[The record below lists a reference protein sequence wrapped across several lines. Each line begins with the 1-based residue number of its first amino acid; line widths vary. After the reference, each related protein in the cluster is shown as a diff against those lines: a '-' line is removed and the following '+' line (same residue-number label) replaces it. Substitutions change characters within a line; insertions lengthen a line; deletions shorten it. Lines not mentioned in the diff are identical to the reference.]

1 MNKKLVSL
9 SLLFAAAAASFPAFA
24 ITGSITKNSAA
35 PTIGILSNGTG
46 PVGLT
51 NFLINSSDS
60 LSGTA
65 SKTKTLTLVRY
76 NIAAYPSASSDLVQL
91 CYYLPFQ
98 ASPAKCVT
106 VNSGASSTTPAFNS
120 YELKSGV
127 ELQVRHTITGSA
139 GTQAQP
145 SSQESVTVEYS
156 Y

>member
-1 MNKKLVSL
+1 
-9 SLLFAAAAASFPAFA
+9 
-24 ITGSITKNSAA
+24 
-35 PTIGILSNGTG
+35 
-46 PVGLT
+46 
-51 NFLINSSDS
+51 
-60 LSGTA
+60 
-65 SKTKTLTLVRY
+65 
-76 NIAAYPSASSDLVQL
+76 
-91 CYYLPFQ
+91 LPFQ

-145 SSQESVTVEYS
+145 SRQESVTVEYS